1 MIRTTSHSL
10 QFATDFK
17 KNKLDDLFSEYQ
29 IVVNKFINLFWN
41 EKKLV
46 SKPNK
51 DQWRQVESWMCGK
64 AMKCAY
70 RQAIQM
76 IKSTKDKQNKLVWK
90 QYKSVFKRAKDRNK
104 DWDIIKLKWSEWSKD
119 KKFRDKTKIPEFN
132 GNSIEL
138 NSDLITVYT
147 ETKVKSFDLIVR
159 LGSIF
164 GNRYSLVLPTKKHKQ
179 FNKHIS
185 NGFNVNSSGRLRRSQ
200 NGQYFVDLFLEKETP
215 QVKESGELLGID
227 VGIKKLMSLSNGEF
241 IGKEIER
248 LIQKVKS
255 KKQNSLNQKK
265 AIKEVKD
272 YIGKCVNELELDNL
286 STIVIED
293 IKQSKMMKRG
303 KSSKSHR
310 KTLSKW
316 YHNLFVGRL
325 SGRCEENRVFLTS
338 INPAYTSQ
346 KCSHCGEIHSESR
359 NCEIYLCKSCGMQM
373 DADHNASIN
382 IKNCFLNKESTVPND
397 IKSCISL
404 HNFV

>member
-17 KNKLDDLFSEYQ
+17 KSKLDDLFSEYQ

-46 SKPNK
+46 SKPNAN
-51 DQWRQVESWMCGK
+51 QWRLVNSWLCGK
-64 AMKCAY
+64 VMKCAY

-76 IKSTKDKQNKLVWK
+76 IKTTKDKQQKLVWK
-90 QYKSVFKRAKDRNK
+90 QYKSVYIMAKSKGKNWEIVNK
-104 DWDIIKLKWSEWSKD
+104 KWSEWSKD

-138 NSDLITVYT
+138 NSDLIRVYT

-185 NGFNVNSSGRLRRSQ
+185 DGFNVNSSGRLRRSQ

-215 QVKESGELLGID
+215 DVKESGEIIGID

-241 IGKEIER
+241 IGKNIEK

-286 STIVIED
+286 SCIVIED
-293 IKQSKMMKRG
+293 IKQSKMMRRG
-303 KSSKSHR
+303 KSSKQHR

-346 KCSHCGEIHSESR
+346 KCSQCGEIHSESR
-359 NCEIYLCKSCGMQM
+359 NGEIYSCKNCGLQM
-373 DADHNASIN
+373 DADYNASLN
-382 IKNCFLNKESTVPND
+382 IKNNFLNKESIVPND
-397 IKSCISL
+397 TKTLLSFPNL
-404 HNFV
+404 E

>member
-17 KNKLDDLFSEYQ
+17 KSKLDDLFSEYQ

-46 SKPNK
+46 SKPNAV
-51 DQWRQVESWMCGK
+51 QWRQVESWMCGK
-64 AMKCAY
+64 IMKCAY

-76 IKSTKDKQNKLVWK
+76 IKTTKDKQQKLVWK
-90 QYKSVFKRAKDRNK
+90 QYKNVFKRAKDKNK
-104 DWDIIKLKWSEWSKD
+104 DWNITKLKWSEWSKD

-132 GNSIEL
+132 GSSIEL

-185 NGFNVNSSGRLRRSQ
+185 NGFNLSSSGRLRRN
-200 NGQYFVDLFLEKETP
+200 NGKYFIDLFLEKETP
-215 QVKESGELLGID
+215 EVKQDGETLGID

-241 IGKEIER
+241 IGKEIEK
-248 LIQKVKS
+248 LIQKVKN
-255 KKQNSLNQKK
+255 KKQNSLNQRK

-272 YIGKCVNELELDNL
+272 YIGKCINELELDNL
-286 STIVIED
+286 SCIVIED

-303 KSSKSHR
+303 KSSKQHR

-346 KCSHCGEIHSESR
+346 KCSQCGEIHKESR
-359 NCEIYLCKSCGMQM
+359 NGEVYSCKNCDLQI
-373 DADHNASIN
+373 DADYNASLN
-382 IKNCFLNKESTVPND
+382 IKNCFLNKEPTVPND
-397 IKSCISL
+397 MKSYISL